1 MVYGIKAKWQSF
13 IGKKA
18 YILLLQYYWNMSAKF
33 IWRIIYS
40 VSFFFLIK
48 IENNSSVCESEKKHI
63 HDILKTLIEIAIKLD
78 SRPHRK

>member
-1 MVYGIKAKWQSF
+1 MKNNLF
-13 IGKKA
+13 GK
-18 YILLLQYYWNMSAKF
+18 F
-33 IWRIIYS
+33 
-40 VSFFFLIK
+40 FFFLIK